1 MIFPIVVYGDP
12 ILRKKAEPITPDY
25 PGLAEFLT
33 DFWETMYVADGVGL
47 AAPQVGRSI
56 RIFVLDA
63 SAGADDDPSL
73 KDFKKVFINPVMLET
88 PGEDIVIEEGCL
100 SLPEIREKITRPDT
114 VRIRYQDENFEVH
127 EETFSGFAARII
139 QHEYDHLEGKMF
151 IDYLSPLRRKL
162 MKNRLMNISKGK
174 VTPKYKIR
182 VPV

>member
-73 KDFKKVFINPVMLET
+73 KDFKKVFINPVLLEAS
-88 PGEDIVIEEGCL
+88 GENVVIEEGCL
-100 SLPEIREKITRPDT
+100 SLPEIREKIEK
-114 VRIRYQDENFEVH
+114 Q
-127 EETFSGFAARII
+127 
-139 QHEYDHLEGKMF
+139 MF
-151 IDYLSPLRRKL
+151 INNKCS
-162 MKNRLMNISKGK
+162 
-174 VTPKYKIR
+174 
-182 VPV
+182 

>member
-73 KDFKKVFINPVMLET
+73 IDFKKVFINPVMLET
-88 PGEDIVIEEGCL
+88 PGEETVIEEGCL
-100 SLPEIREKITRPDT
+100 SLPEIREKISRPDT